1 MPSYIVLHVPNPK
14 NNLENVVDNVNDLW
28 HTLIVVVV
36 VRAVIKGSTTPHKG
50 RGRGRMNTMTK
61 KEKHS
66 GTCGLCGCAVLERS
80 TGLKTKYVKCS
91 NNCWGMEV
99 LKQATR

>member
-1 MPSYIVLHVPNPK
+1 
-14 NNLENVVDNVNDLW
+14 
-28 HTLIVVVV
+28 
-36 VRAVIKGSTTPHKG
+36 
-50 RGRGRMNTMTK
+50 MNTMTK